1 MHSPKPPAPDPAIA
15 AAQAKEQ
22 ARAEAGQISQTQR
35 GLSADT
41 IALRRRFGTM
51 AAALGGPASFGTP
64 GAATPGTTTGGS
76 ADIFTAANSNPMFS
90 GMGGVSLFAQ

>member
-1 MHSPKPPAPDPAIA
+1 MHSPKPPAPDPAVA

-22 ARAEAGQISQTQR
+22 ARAEAGQIGQTQR

-51 AAALGGPASFGTP
+51 VNALSPAVALSGVA
-64 GAATPGTTTGGS
+64 GAAPGSSGGGS
-76 ADIFTAANSNPMFS
+76 ADLYSAVNSNPNF
-90 GMGGVSLFAQ
+90 GGFGGLSLFAQ